1 MRPGLRIAA
10 LTLALTRLSS
20 AATAAPEGGVPA
32 AAEPA
37 RSAPLTTSTR
47 QNAYTIPFRIEPA
60 QTPSQQPVEVQL
72 HVSTNGGTTWD
83 LSSKVKPDKG
93 GFVFRS
99 PRDGDY
105 WYSIRTVDAQG
116 TVRPEGPLE
125 PLLKVTVD
133 TIAPR
138 LELTAVR
145 GAAGEI
151 VARWQ
156 AVDPHLKVGSFKLEY
171 QANSSELWEKVA
183 VESPPAAMRHTFTG
197 ETTWWPRTANGPLLV
212 RAEISDDAGNPAVSQ
227 AVVKPGPPPAPGDVA
242 RSLVPGQS
250 PAGASNLAQPGSNLN
265 DPTRWPIDRS
275 TADPLS
281 RDSGGYSPPAVSPP
295 AAEPRGRDANWRMS
309 NISDPRGNPG
319 AAAAGP
325 LSRGGPP
332 GSPLDFSQ
340 LPSGQRPRMV
350 NVRAFELEYEI
361 DSVGSSG
368 VGKVELW
375 GTRDGGRNWSIF
387 GVDPDNRSPLPVS
400 IDAEGIYGFRI
411 VVQSGSGLG
420 GRPPAD
426 GDAPDIWIGVDLTKP
441 SGRITSA
448 EVAAEAG
455 ELAIGWEAG
464 DDVLDTR
471 PIAISFSAGA
481 GGPWTPI
488 AAGLENTGSYRWRLD
503 NRVPDRIFLRL
514 EVRDEAGNVGAFE
527 TAEAVSLDR
536 HRPEGRIRGVRPLG
550 PGN

>member
-1 MRPGLRIAA
+1 
-10 LTLALTRLSS
+10 
-20 AATAAPEGGVPA
+20 
-32 AAEPA
+32 
-37 RSAPLTTSTR
+37 
-47 QNAYTIPFRIEPA
+47 
-60 QTPSQQPVEVQL
+60 
-72 HVSTNGGTTWD
+72 
-83 LSSKVKPDKG
+83 
-93 GFVFRS
+93 
-99 PRDGDY
+99 
-105 WYSIRTVDAQG
+105 
-116 TVRPEGPLE
+116 
-125 PLLKVTVD
+125 
-133 TIAPR
+133 
-138 LELTAVR
+138 
-145 GAAGEI
+145 
-151 VARWQ
+151 
-156 AVDPHLKVGSFKLEY
+156 
-171 QANSSELWEKVA
+171 
-183 VESPPAAMRHTFTG
+183 
-197 ETTWWPRTANGPLLV
+197 
-212 RAEISDDAGNPAVSQ
+212 
-227 AVVKPGPPPAPGDVA
+227 
-242 RSLVPGQS
+242 
-250 PAGASNLAQPGSNLN
+250 
-265 DPTRWPIDRS
+265 
-275 TADPLS
+275 
-281 RDSGGYSPPAVSPP
+281 
-295 AAEPRGRDANWRMS
+295 MS

-319 AAAAGP
+319 AAAGP

-350 NVRAFELEYEI
+350 NARAFELEYEI
-361 DSVGSSG
+361 DSVGTSG
-368 VGKVELW
+368 VGKLELW
-375 GTRDGGRNWSIF
+375 GTRDGGRSWSIF

>member
-1 MRPGLRIAA
+1 MRHKLRIAA
-10 LTLALTRLSS
+10 FFLALTSWGT
-20 AATAAPEGGVPA
+20 AADAAPEGEYFAPA
-32 AAEPA
+32 QPA
-37 RSAPLTTSTR
+37 RSVPLTTSTR
-47 QNAYTIPFRIEPA
+47 QNAYTIPFRIEPPQA
-60 QTPSQQPVEVQL
+60 PSQQPVEVQL
-72 HVSTNGGTTWD
+72 HVSTDGGVTWE

-105 WYSIRTVDAQG
+105 WYSIRTVDAHG
-116 TVRPEGPLE
+116 IVRPEGRLE
-125 PLLKVTVD
+125 PQLQVTVD

-151 VARWQ
+151 VASWQ

-171 QANSSELWEKVA
+171 QANSSELWERVA
-183 VESPPAAMRHTFTG
+183 VEPPPAAMRHTFTG
-197 ETTWWPRTANGPLLV
+197 ETTWWPRTANGSLLV
-212 RAEISDDAGNPAVSQ
+212 RAEISDEAGNPAVVQ
-227 AVVKPGPPPAPGDVA
+227 AVVKPVAPAAPGDVA
-242 RSLVPGQS
+242 GSLVPDNSQ
-250 PAGASNLAQPGSNLN
+250 AGASNSAPSSANIN

-275 TADPLS
+275 KSNPVARS
-281 RDSGGYSPPAVSPP
+281 SSGYSPPAI
-295 AAEPRGRDANWRMS
+295 EPRARDGNWRMS
-309 NISDPRGNPG
+309 NISDPRGGQAESG
-319 AAAAGP
+319 AAG

-332 GSPLDFSQ
+332 GSPLDFGQ
-340 LPSGQRPRMV
+340 LPTGQRPRMV
-350 NVRAFELEYEI
+350 NARAFELEYEI

-375 GTRDGGRNWSIF
+375 GTRDGGRTWSIF
-387 GVDPDNRSPLPVS
+387 GLDPDNRSPMPVS
-400 IDAEGIYGFRI
+400 VDAEGIYGFRI

-420 GRPPAD
+420 GRPPAA

-448 EVAAEAG
+448 EVAAEVG
-455 ELAIGWEAG
+455 ELAIAWEAG

-471 PIAISFSAGA
+471 PIAISFSATA

-514 EVRDEAGNVGAFE
+514 EVRDEAGNIGAFE

-536 HRPEGRIRGVRPLG
+536 HRPEGRIRGVRTLP
-550 PGN
+550 PAN

>member
-10 LTLALTRLSS
+10 FFLALTPWGT
-20 AATAAPEGGVPA
+20 AADAAPEGEFFAPA
-32 AAEPA
+32 QPV

-47 QNAYTIPFRIEPA
+47 QSAYTIPFRIEPP
-60 QTPSQQPVEVQL
+60 QTPGQQPVEVQL
-72 HVSTNGGTTWD
+72 HVSTDGGATWE

-93 GFVFRS
+93 AFVFRS

-105 WYSIRTVDAQG
+105 CYSIRTVDAQG
-116 TVRPEGPLE
+116 TVRPEGRLE
-125 PLLKVTVD
+125 PQLKVTVD

-151 VARWQ
+151 VARWR
-156 AVDPHLKVGSFKLEY
+156 AVDPHLKAGSFKLEY

-183 VESPPAAMRHTFTG
+183 VEPPPAAMRHTFTG

-212 RAEISDDAGNPAVSQ
+212 RAEISDDAGNPAVAQ
-227 AVVKPGPPPAPGDVA
+227 AVVKPGPPAEPGDVA
-242 RSLVPGQS
+242 HSLVPENS
-250 PAGASNLAQPGSNLN
+250 PAGASNPAKPSTNVN
-265 DPTRWPIDRS
+265 DPARWPIESS
-275 TADPLS
+275 TATPLPRS
-281 RDSGGYSPPAVSPP
+281 SGGYSPPAI
-295 AAEPRGRDANWRMS
+295 EPRPRDGNWRMS
-309 NISDPRGNPG
+309 SISDPRGG
-319 AAAAGP
+319 QAAASAAG

-340 LPSGQRPRMV
+340 LPAGQRPRMV
-350 NVRAFELEYEI
+350 NARTFELEYEI

-375 GTRDGGRNWSIF
+375 GTRDGGRTWSIF
-387 GVDPDNRSPLPVS
+387 GIDPDNRSPMPVN
-400 IDAEGIYGFRI
+400 IDTEGIYGFRI

-441 SGRITSA
+441 SGRITST

-455 ELAIGWEAG
+455 ELAIGWDAA

-471 PIAISFSAGA
+471 PIAISFSATA

-514 EVRDEAGNVGAFE
+514 EVRDEAGNIGAFE
-527 TAEAVSLDR
+527 TAEAASLDR
-536 HRPEGRIRGVRPLG
+536 HRPEGRIRGVRTLP
-550 PGN
+550 PAN